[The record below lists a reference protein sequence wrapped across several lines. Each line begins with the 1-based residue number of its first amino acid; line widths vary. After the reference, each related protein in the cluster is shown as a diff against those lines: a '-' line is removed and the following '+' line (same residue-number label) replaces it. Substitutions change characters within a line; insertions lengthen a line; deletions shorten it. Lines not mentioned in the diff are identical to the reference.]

1 MLVQKM
7 KDELGITFKYTDEA
21 EAEVYLSNV
30 NNYLRTVSYR
40 KIIRRHL
47 EARIQV
53 NMFILILH
61 IFNNFP

>member
-1 MLVQKM
+1 MLVQNM

-40 KIIRRHL
+40 KNYQKALRGKDTGKYVHL
-47 EARIQV
+47 DFAYLQ
-53 NMFILILH
+53 
-61 IFNNFP
+61 